1 MKTQQ
6 HTQNWLIKQRK
17 TWSSAAILLMFA
29 PLVALTSQSLQ
40 AAELATDEA
49 ELLVEKIVVTGSR
62 LKSGNQ
68 ISKAPIKTIDEVSF
82 ALTGNFSG
90 VAAINK
96 LPQLMKSFG
105 SVTRVSIKRDRWL
118 IC

>member
-6 HTQNWLIKQRK
+6 HCQNRLIKRRE
-17 TWSSAAILLMFA
+17 TLILFFTQ
-29 PLVALTSQSLQ
+29 LVAFTSQTLQ
-40 AAELATDEA
+40 ATQLDRERSELSLERVA
-49 ELLVEKIVVTGSR
+49 VTVPS
-62 LKSGNQ
+62 LKTANQ
-68 ISKAPIKTIDEVSF
+68 VIKAFINSF